1 MRDDTP
7 CHLTAKDV
15 SVLEGM
21 MRRIEA
27 QARPAMMRLLQRKLA
42 SARICIRDDIDPRVA
57 TINSR
62 IRYRVAEGPVETCVL
77 THGGESALPG
87 TALPVSD
94 LHGLALL
101 GLMEG
106 DAIAVEMEGGQ
117 VDVLRIVRI
126 EHQPE
131 AARQQSARPRFAVLT
146 GTVTGARTARRASGS
161 VPGGSDDDDPGPRAA

>member
-21 MRRIEA
+21 TDRIEA

-42 SARICIRDDIDPRVA
+42 SARVFIRDDIDPRVA

-62 IRYRVAEGPVETCVL
+62 IQYLVGDGPVETCVL
-77 THGGESALPG
+77 THGGENALPG

-106 DAIAVEMEGGQ
+106 DAIAVEIEGGRT
-117 VDVLRIVRI
+117 DVLHVVRI

-131 AARQQSARPRFAVLT
+131 AARQESRHPGFAVT
-146 GTVTGARTARRASGS
+146 AGASTARRESGLL
-161 VPGGSDDDDPGPRAA
+161 PAEPDDDDPGPRAA

>member
-1 MRDDTP
+1 MRDDAP
-7 CHLTAKDV
+7 CLLTAKDV

-21 MRRIEA
+21 MSRIEA
-27 QARPAMMRLLQRKLA
+27 HARPAMMRLLQRKLA
-42 SARICIRDDIDPRVA
+42 SARVCMRDDIDPRVT

-62 IRYRVAEGPVETCVL
+62 IQYLVGDGPLETCVL
-77 THGGESALPG
+77 THGGENALPG

-106 DAIAVEMEGGQ
+106 DAIAVEMESGRI
-117 VDVLRIVRI
+117 DVLRVVRI

-131 AARQQSARPRFAVLT
+131 AARQESKRSW
-146 GTVTGARTARRASGS
+146 TARGLMQKQQSRA
-161 VPGGSDDDDPGPRAA
+161 

>member
-7 CHLTAKDV
+7 CRLTAKDV

-21 MRRIEA
+21 VDRIKA
-27 QARPAMMRLLQRKLA
+27 QSRPAMMRLLQRKLA
-42 SARICIRDDIDPRVA
+42 SARVFIRDDIDPRVA

-62 IRYRVAEGPVETCVL
+62 IQYLVGDGPVETCVL
-77 THGGESALPG
+77 THGGENALPG

-106 DAIAVEMEGGQ
+106 DAIAVEIEGGRI
-117 VDVLRIVRI
+117 DVLHVVRI

-131 AARQQSARPRFAVLT
+131 AARQESRHPGF
-146 GTVTGARTARRASGS
+146 TVTADASIARRGSGLL
-161 VPGGSDDDDPGPRAA
+161 PGEPDDDDPGPHAA

>member
-15 SVLEGM
+15 SVLEAM
-21 MRRIEA
+21 IE
-27 QARPAMMRLLQRKLA
+27 RPEAMASPAIARLLRRKLA
-42 SARICIRDDIDPRVA
+42 SARVCIRDDIDPRVA

-62 IRYRVAEGPVETCVL
+62 IQYAVGNNPAETCVL

-87 TALPVSD
+87 TALPISG

-106 DAIAVEMEGGQ
+106 DAIAVDMDSGRT
-117 VDVLRIVRI
+117 DVLRVVRI

-131 AARQQSARPRFAVLT
+131 AARRRFGRPRLAV
-146 GTVTGARTARRASGS
+146 VAGARGQSRQADDN
-161 VPGGSDDDDPGPRAA
+161 PEDDDPGPHAA